1 MYNKITSLKELRN
14 DFKKNIGLDLYISG
28 LGTFEIL
35 NDGKVFVDHREL
47 YYIHE
52 LICECKDFGKVN
64 FDNTRQD
71 FYFKNGKKAFTIWV
85 K

>member
-1 MYNKITSLKELRN
+1 MIMKFNTLKELRN
-14 DFKKNIGLDLYISG
+14 DFKKNIWLDLYISG

-35 NDGKVFVDHREL
+35 NDGKVFVDNREL